1 MNGSTQGE
9 QRMFFDLEDGSLYYE
24 IRGEGETIVLS
35 HAAFLDSRMFDAQWE
50 RLTQN
55 YRVIRYDMRG
65 YGKSSPVTGPV
76 SRRNDLAQLLDHLAI
91 TQAHLVGCS
100 NGGEIML
107 DVALEYPQLALSLTM
122 VCSTPSGFEMKGE
135 APRYMFEMFD
145 AIQSGDVDGA
155 SELQLRIW
163 LDGMYREPEG
173 VDVGLREKAGMM
185 NRIPVERNTFLI
197 ADTQSI
203 NRLNPPAVSR
213 LQEVSCPVLIVVG
226 SLDHP
231 EILRAADTMAA
242 SIPNAK
248 KRVIEGSGHVPSF
261 EQPEV
266 FNRMLLEF
274 LEAKRG

>member
-1 MNGSTQGE
+1 
-9 QRMFFDLEDGSLYYE
+9 MFFDLEDGSLYYE

-35 HAAFLDSRMFDAQWE
+35 HAAFLDSRMFDVQWE

-76 SRRNDLAQLLDHLAI
+76 NRRNDLARLLDHLSV

-107 DVALEYPQLALSLTM
+107 DLVLEQPRLALSLTM
-122 VCSTPSGFEMKGE
+122 VCSTPSGFEMQGE

-145 AIQSGDVDGA
+145 AIQSGDVDRA

-163 LDGMYREPEG
+163 FDGMYREPHG

-197 ADTQSI
+197 ADSQSI
-203 NRLNPPAVSR
+203 NPLNPPAVTR
-213 LQEVSCPVLIVVG
+213 LHEITCPVLIVVG

-231 EILRAADTMAA
+231 EILRAADTMVAA
-242 SIPNAK
+242 IPNAK
-248 KRVIEGSGHVPSF
+248 KQVIEGSGHVPSF

-266 FNRMLLEF
+266 FNQMLAEF
-274 LEAKRG
+274 LGVEELG